1 MKSLF
6 EAAAAALASLFL
18 FSILVLIHPS
28 LVLVINP
35 FTLVVVYLAI
45 AKGEVFGAAAGT
57 VCGLLQDAFSIGV
70 FGHAGLTKTLMG
82 FLAGSISRKINIA
95 PFSWK
100 FLFVFLLS
108 AGELA
113 LWTGVGRVISAGG
126 APFGSELLLLQPPAV
141 ALATS
146 LAFHLPLWIKARRK
160 S

>member
-1 MKSLF
+1 MKSLY
-6 EAAAAALASLFL
+6 EAVVAVLASLLL

-35 FTLVVVYLAI
+35 FALAVIYLAFV
-45 AKGEVFGAAAGT
+45 KGEVFGAAAGT
-57 VCGLLQDAFSIGV
+57 VCGLVQDAFSIGV

-95 PFSWK
+95 PFSRR
-100 FLFVFLLS
+100 FLFAFLLS

-113 LWTGVGRVISAGG
+113 LWTGIGRVISAKG
-126 APFGSELLLLQPPAV
+126 AFFGNELILLQPPAV
-141 ALATS
+141 ALAVS
-146 LAFHLPLWIKARRK
+146 LAFHIPAWIKARRK